1 MTAQIPETL
10 HFHGEKLSLCGCP
23 LGSYLRL
30 AGIQLEFRAPM
41 TCLWRGYVGSW
52 EIVDDRLYLID
63 LHGKLADGTD
73 VNLATLFPDFPQRV
87 FAHWYTGVLRAPR
100 GKLLEYV
107 HQGWGSTYEEDVFF
121 AVRRGVVQAVKVQR
135 NGTGAPDAPEG
146 YGVAATYVFGR
157 DKGGER

>member
-23 LGSYLRL
+23 LGSYLGL

-63 LHGKLADGTD
+63 LHGKLAD
-73 VNLATLFPDFPQRV
+73 AAR
-87 FAHWYTGVLRAPR
+87 WRAPVAW
-100 GKLLEYV
+100 LV
-107 HQGWGSTYEEDVFF
+107 DHPHPVSTP
-121 AVRRGVVQAVKVQR
+121 Q
-135 NGTGAPDAPEG
+135 PS
-146 YGVAATYVFGR
+146 AA
-157 DKGGER
+157 